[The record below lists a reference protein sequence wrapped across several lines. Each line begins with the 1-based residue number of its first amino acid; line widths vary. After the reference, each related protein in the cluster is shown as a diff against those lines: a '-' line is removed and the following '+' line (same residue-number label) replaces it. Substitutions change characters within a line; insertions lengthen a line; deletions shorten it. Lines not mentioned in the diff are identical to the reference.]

1 MENLLKM
8 TNGVYEVYVCK
19 YDGVVVYVGQGKCG
33 RHKHCASGCSHVYG
47 LNELHFKGDKSKL
60 EVSVSVVAN
69 KEIALEKES
78 GLIKRYQPK
87 FNKVGVN
94 DDRYDKAQV
103 RSLFRTDFLNLL
115 KEKQVTQG
123 KKVLIKE
130 IFNEFMKYH
139 NHSML
144 LEEGLAIR
152 GHGKYKT
159 AGLLKMSS
167 AISNIKNGQ
176 TSSKSAHVIFIDLL
190 IECYQKHYDV
200 EGIVHF
206 V

>member
-1 MENLLKM
+1 MSN
-8 TNGVYEVYVCK
+8 TVYEVYVCK
-19 YDGVVVYVGQGKCG
+19 YDDVVVYVGQGKCG
-33 RHKHCASGCSHVYG
+33 RHKHCTSGCSHVYG
-47 LNELHFKGDKSKL
+47 LNELHFNGDMSKL
-60 EVSVSVVAN
+60 DVSVCVVAN

-78 GLIKRYQPK
+78 ELIKRYQPK
-87 FNKVGVN
+87 FNKIGVT

-123 KKVLIKE
+123 KKILIKG
-130 IFNEFMKYH
+130 IFGEFMKYH
-139 NHSML
+139 NHNML

-167 AISNIKNGQ
+167 AISNLKNGQ
-176 TSSKSAHVIFIDLL
+176 TSSKSAHVIFRDLL
-190 IECYQKHYDV
+190 IECYQKHYDT
-200 EGIVHF
+200 EGTIYYV
-206 V
+206 